1 MPTINLTRNYED
13 GTILFQSDLD
23 AFLDDLESF
32 LNTTKI
38 DNSNIQDGGIDG
50 SLKLT
55 TASVVESK
63 LASAAVTTSKIAD
76 DAVTTAKI
84 LAANVTTA
92 KIADS
97 NVTTAK
103 IADSNV
109 TTAKIADSNVTT
121 AKIADG
127 AVTQAK
133 RAALGHQLSGES
145 GGGND
150 ISGGWQV
157 PATSTWTD
165 VPNHSISIT
174 TTGRPIR
181 IVLVPLPGG
190 TGFPAF
196 LSASNNG
203 TSAYVR
209 ATRDGS
215 TVATTWV
222 GDAKIPPSSVEF
234 IDTPAAGTYTYKIQ
248 ALAVSGQSF
257 YINGVCLLVYEL

>member
-1 MPTINLTRNYED
+1 MPTINITKTYED

-23 AFLDDLESF
+23 NIVDDITSF

-121 AKIADG
+121 AKLANG
-127 AVTQAK
+127 AVTPVKITQNY
-133 RAALGHQLSGES
+133 S
-145 GGGND
+145 
-150 ISGGWQV
+150 ISS
-157 PATSTWTD
+157 ATSFSTTSGSY
-165 VPNHSISIT
+165 VAVTNASTSIT
-174 TTGRPIR
+174 TVGSKLIEIKLIPDSSGAGFYSTGSGFLYR
-181 IVLVPLPGG
+181 IK
-190 TGFPAF
+190 
-196 LSASNNG
+196 
-203 TSAYVR
+203 
-209 ATRDGS
+209 RDS
-215 TVATTWV
+215 TVIAEV
-222 GDAKIPPSSVEF
+222 VIVSGSSTSPLNV
-234 IDTPAAGTYTYKIQ
+234 IDVNPAAGTYTYSLEVSADVFGGTISV
-248 ALAVSGQSF
+248 LAMKM
-257 YINGVCLLVYEL
+257 LVIEL